1 MQDQKKLI
9 LHIGLPKTGTTT
21 IQKKWLA
28 QFENQLNP
36 LSNDPEK
43 RALKKQMGNM
53 FRNHF
58 PSDWANENGRATLD
72 ALWSMVAAHG
82 GHFVYSHE
90 GLSYPWYFQPPKQ
103 PHFLGVQPSEFPVA
117 SHIKSL
123 VQETPYP
130 CAVEVIVTVRS
141 QAEWLAS
148 LYAQHSHLMK
158 KPSQNDFEERTRAIL
173 ADPSTKGSGFIDY
186 DALLASLSEVV
197 GPDAVH
203 ILFLEEMNTPAYWEK
218 LGQITGLP
226 VDTASMSNP
235 ETGLENVRSV
245 AQAQWRLRPDER
257 FKKTKIYQK
266 SRGVRLVKRV
276 IDAGY
281 SRLISTDR
289 GTIEMTR
296 TLEQAI
302 KSRFSDSNK
311 RLSQRLGRS
320 LPPNYL

>member
-1 MQDQKKLI
+1 MTECTLSSSVSSSRSRVTGCSTS
-9 LHIGLPKTGTTT
+9 GLLEHSV
-21 IQKKWLA
+21 Q
-28 QFENQLNP
+28 QFACTPQ
-36 LSNDPEK
+36 
-43 RALKKQMGNM
+43 RIALR
-53 FRNHF
+53 RNGIIR
-58 PSDWANENGRATLD
+58 D
-72 ALWSMVAAHG
+72 
-82 GHFVYSHE
+82 
-90 GLSYPWYFQPPKQ
+90 
-103 PHFLGVQPSEFPVA
+103 
-117 SHIKSL
+117 
-123 VQETPYP
+123 
-130 CAVEVIVTVRS
+130 VT
-141 QAEWLAS
+141 
-148 LYAQHSHLMK
+148 
-158 KPSQNDFEERTRAIL
+158 
-173 ADPSTKGSGFIDY
+173 
-186 DALLASLSEVV
+186 LSEVV